1 MHQKDAVNDDE
12 FDNYLSSQTN
22 QVSFCPYIFI
32 LVISTENIS
41 ITIFMISF
49 HRSIILKI
57 KLIHM

>member
-22 QVSFCPYIFI
+22 QVSFCPYIVI

-49 HRSIILKI
+49 TVPLY
-57 KLIHM
+57 